1 MILNQKKTK
10 VMIFNFTNNYQFS
23 TRLSLQNKK
32 IEEVAETKLLGT
44 TITNDLK
51 WKKNTNRLIKKA
63 NARMQLLR
71 KVSNFTGSYDDLKI
85 IYVSFIRSLL
95 EQACTVWHSGLT
107 VENTNDLERVQKCAL
122 KIILKNSYKNYQN
135 ALNILE
141 LESLE
146 SRREFLCLQFAKKS
160 LKNQKMKNLFPH
172 NKKIHKMSPRKR
184 QPFKINFTNTDRL
197 KKSPVI
203 YMQQLLNEDFIKKS
217 KFES

>member
-1 MILNQKKTK
+1 MEKE
-10 VMIFNFTNNYQFS
+10 YQ
-23 TRLSLQNKK
+23 QANKK
-32 IEEVAETKLLGT
+32 
-44 TITNDLK
+44 NH
-51 WKKNTNRLIKKA
+51 
-63 NARMQLLR
+63 ARMQLLR

-146 SRREFLCLQFAKKS
+146 SRREFLCLQFATKINEKSKNEKS
-160 LKNQKMKNLFPH
+160 LPSQ
-172 NKKIHKMSPRKR
+172 
-184 QPFKINFTNTDRL
+184 
-197 KKSPVI
+197 
-203 YMQQLLNEDFIKKS
+203 
-217 KFES
+217 